1 MDASRDMAL
10 MKGGR
15 MILLVHGE
23 MLRMEN
29 NVVTPDGTLV
39 RTDGTVISPDGTLS
53 LLAEDEAVVI
63 DLALT
68 RMTES

>member
-10 MKGGR
+10 MKGGQ

-23 MLRMEN
+23 MLWMEN
-29 NVVTPDGTLV
+29 NVVTPDGTVV
-39 RTDGTVISPDGTLS
+39 RTDGTVISPDGSRS

-68 RMTES
+68 RLPEI